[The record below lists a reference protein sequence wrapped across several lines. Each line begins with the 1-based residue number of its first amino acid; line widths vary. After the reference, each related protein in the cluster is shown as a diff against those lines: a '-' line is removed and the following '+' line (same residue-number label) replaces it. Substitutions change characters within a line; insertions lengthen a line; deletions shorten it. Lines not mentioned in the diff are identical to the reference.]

1 MKALNVLF
9 LGGAKRV
16 SFAEYLKCAAEA
28 QGYEFHLYSYELEK
42 EVPLAVMGEIIIGLR
57 WKDDQLIPHLT
68 EIIRERQIN
77 MVLPFV
83 DPAIAVARELKE
95 LLPDVFIPVSDL
107 EVCRIMF
114 DKNLAADWFDTMN
127 LPIPRTCNPDEEL
140 FFPLIA
146 KPKTGSASKGIIV
159 ISDKDAFDSF
169 QAKYDLREYLLQQY
183 IEKGEEFT
191 VDCYVSQDQGIIS
204 IVPRI
209 RLEQSGGEAVRSKTI
224 HDDVIESLSRQLLQ
238 TGVLE
243 GPITIQFIRDR
254 KSGDTYFM
262 EINPRYGGAVITSF
276 AAGAN
281 TTQTLIEEFSGKK
294 ATPINDWKAGVLM
307 TRYFKEVIFYA
318 NNH

>member
-16 SFAEYLKCAAEA
+16 SFAEYLKRAAEA
-28 QGYEFHLYSYELEK
+28 QGYEFRLFSYELER
-42 EVPLAVMGEIIIGLR
+42 EVPLAVMAEIIPGLR
-57 WKDDQLIPHLT
+57 WKEEQLIPHLT
-68 EIIRERQIN
+68 EIIDKNQIN
-77 MVLPFV
+77 LVLPFV

-95 LLPDVFIPVSDL
+95 LLSDVFIPVSDL
-107 EVCRIMF
+107 ELCRIMF
-114 DKNLAADWFDTMN
+114 DKNLAADWFETLD
-127 LPIPRTCNPDEEL
+127 LPIPRTCNPDDEL

-146 KPKTGSASKGIIV
+146 KPKTGSASKGIVV
-159 ISDKDAFDSF
+159 IQDNEAFESF
-169 QAKYDLREYLLQQY
+169 QSKYDLDNYLLQQY

-191 VDCYVSQDQGIIS
+191 VDCYVSQEQEIIS

-224 HDDVIESLSRQLLQ
+224 HDEEIESLSRQLLQ
-238 TGVLE
+238 TGVFE

-254 KSGDTYFM
+254 QTGETYFM

-276 AAGAN
+276 AAGAD

-294 ATPINDWKAGVLM
+294 ATPIIDWKAGVLM

-318 NNH
+318 DNH